1 MAHNSSHEEIKVLQ
15 FKNLKNLNTSLQVGD
30 ILYGCD
36 YDPLLDGVNKKMG
49 NYNNSSEEKVGS
61 LTKKGRVVGI
71 ERIIGKGASPGWNLL
86 IALSGQELID
96 FNDQDGYFTGFI
108 MFSKVLID
116 PKKRS
121 TYQSDG
127 NILGYYAQTNF
138 INNSP
143 HKAELF
149 SIGSNVTESSK

>member
-15 FKNLKNLNTSLQVGD
+15 FENLKNLNTSLQVGD

-36 YDPLLDGVNKKMG
+36 YDPLLDGVNYKMG
-49 NYNNSSEEKVGS
+49 NYNNSSEEKVGN

-71 ERIIGKGASPGWNLL
+71 ERIVGGDGWNLF

-96 FNDQDGYFTGFI
+96 FNDQDGYFTEFI

-116 PKKRS
+116 PKGRS
-121 TYQSDG
+121 THQSDG